1 MIENELV
8 KVSTEGE
15 LGNIIKLSPQGS
27 ARDISMVPCILSS
40 FEEASRQNFRYFILD
55 LSHLRELPPGLI
67 VLLFEL
73 TARVRRKGGDLQIV
87 SLGSVAQNHLLT
99 FNPLSY
105 LTASTS
111 EEAVVAEFEM
121 RAKIAA
127 EPEQGFL
134 PEATSGP
141 FTSLGMT
148 LPRSTH
154 KNSIEIPSRVDALYH
169 ACDFVTGL
177 AKNMGFA
184 EPELGKIKLAVYEAC
199 LNAVE
204 HAYHS
209 DPNRFV
215 KVAVET
221 AGEKLV
227 VAVIDRGEGFK
238 VDKAKDFDV
247 IEAVV
252 NRKTGGMGL
261 HLIRRSVDQVRYE
274 IDPLVGN
281 KLIMIKNLH
290 KSADSSI

>member
-27 ARDISMVPCILSS
+27 ARDISMVPCILSA
-40 FEEASRQNFRYFILD
+40 FEEALRQKFRYFILD
-55 LSHLRELPPGLI
+55 LKQLRELPPSLI

-73 TARVRRKGGDLQIV
+73 TARVRRKGGDLQII
-87 SLGSVAQNHLLT
+87 SLGSVAQNNLLT

-105 LTASTS
+105 LTASSS

-121 RAKIAA
+121 RAKISQEPDTHPLPDTAA
-127 EPEQGFL
+127 R
-134 PEATSGP
+134 TI
-141 FTSLGMT
+141 TSLGMT
-148 LPRSTH
+148 QARSNH
-154 KNSIEIPSRVDALYH
+154 KNSIEIPSRVDALYR

-177 AKNMGFA
+177 ASDMGFA

-209 DPNRFV
+209 DPNRVV

-221 AGEKLV
+221 AEERLV
-227 VAVIDRGEGFK
+227 VSVIDQGEGFK
-238 VDKAKDFDV
+238 VDKTKDYDV

-261 HLIRRSVDQVRYE
+261 HIIRRSVDQVRYE

-290 KSADSSI
+290 KSAGSSI

>member
-8 KVSTEGE
+8 KVSIEGE
-15 LGNIIKLSPQGS
+15 QGNIIKLIPQGS
-27 ARDISMVPCILSS
+27 ARDISMVPCILSA
-40 FEEASRQNFRYFILD
+40 FEEAYRQNFRYFILD
-55 LSHLRELPPGLI
+55 LKQLRELPPSLI

-73 TARVRRKGGDLQIV
+73 TARARRKGGDLQIIRM
-87 SLGSVAQNHLLT
+87 GNVAQNNLLT

-105 LTASTS
+105 LTASS
-111 EEAVVAEFEM
+111 DEEAVVSEFEM
-121 RAKIAA
+121 RARIALEA
-127 EPEQGFL
+127 YPL
-134 PEATSGP
+134 PDRPAAPITSPGTAP
-141 FTSLGMT
+141 I
-148 LPRSTH
+148 RSAH

-177 AKNMGFA
+177 ARNMGFA

-227 VAVIDRGEGFK
+227 ISVIDQGEGFK
-238 VDKAKDFDV
+238 VDKTKDFDV

-281 KLIMIKNLH
+281 KLIMTKNLH
-290 KSADSSI
+290 KIDGSGI